1 MWIFGDT
8 PSQYFVIISLLLIS
22 YSSEIVLQGEN
33 VGGGGGGGEEGKE
46 VSIYAPHG
54 AYIGVS
60 YIRLIAMG

>member
-33 VGGGGGGGEEGKE
+33 VGGGGEEGKE